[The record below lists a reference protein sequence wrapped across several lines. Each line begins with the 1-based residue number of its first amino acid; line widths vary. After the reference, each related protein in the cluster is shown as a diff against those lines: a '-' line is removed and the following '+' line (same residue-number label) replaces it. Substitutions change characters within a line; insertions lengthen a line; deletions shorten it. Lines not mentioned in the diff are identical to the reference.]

1 MAKSCRCQYALF
13 LFCILSVSL
22 FGCGEWWPGETSS
35 GGESLPTKTLNWNPP
50 TTYQDGSSLNPVTDL
65 DCFEIYIKDNPN
77 FADTDDEMAALSAT
91 DKATGQVCATF
102 NLANLAPFLS
112 KGVTYY
118 VSIRATAK
126 NGLKSDFS
134 PAASFSF

>member
-1 MAKSCRCQYALF
+1 MAKSSRCLYALF
-13 LFCILSVSL
+13 LFCILTVSL
-22 FGCGEWWPGETSS
+22 FGCGDWSFWETSS
-35 GGESLPTKTLNWNPP
+35 SGESLPTKTLSWNPP
-50 TTYQDGSSLNPVTDL
+50 ATYLDGSSLNPVTDL
-65 DCFEIYIKDNPN
+65 DCFEIYVKDNPN

-91 DKATGQVCATF
+91 DKATGQVCTTF

-118 VSIRATAK
+118 VSIRAVAK

-134 PAASFSF
+134 PIASFSF